1 MNRQLVP
8 SKNRDVYAPNVDEAQ
23 VLWDSMEQ
31 IGLDPGHLR
40 RNRIVTAN
48 KSDPLHKQFD
58 MLRTRLLLA
67 MRENGW
73 SRVAVTAPTEGCGS
87 SFVAS
92 NLAISFARMES
103 LRTILLD
110 MNLSAPSLSRI
121 LGVSDPTDIADYLRG
136 HIPPEDYFLR
146 AGRGL
151 ALGLNETRDLNSAE
165 LFQEAMMVDVLAEL
179 QDVLAPDVVIY
190 DLPPV
195 LESDELLS
203 FLPNVDGVLLVVG
216 GGQTQPQDVLR
227 AEQALGDRT
236 QLLGVVLN
244 KSEGILV

>member
-8 SKNRDVYAPNVDEAQ
+8 SKNRDVYAPAADEAQ
-23 VLWDSMEQ
+23 ILWDSMEQ

-73 SRVAVTAPTEGCGS
+73 SRIAVTAPTSGCGS

-110 MNLSAPSLSRI
+110 MNLSAPSLSNI
-121 LGVSDPTDIADYLRG
+121 LGVKDPTDIADYLRG

-146 AGRGL
+146 AGRGF

-165 LFQEAMMVDVLAEL
+165 LFQEALMVDVLAEM
-179 QDVLAPDVVIY
+179 QDVLCPDVVIY
-190 DLPPV
+190 DLPPI

-203 FLPNVDGVLLVVG
+203 FLPNVDGVLMVVG
-216 GGQTQPQDVLR
+216 GGQTHPQDVLR
-227 AEQALGDRT
+227 AEQSLGERS
-236 QLLGVVLN
+236 QLLGVVMN

>member
-1 MNRQLVP
+1 
-8 SKNRDVYAPNVDEAQ
+8 
-23 VLWDSMEQ
+23 
-31 IGLDPGHLR
+31 
-40 RNRIVTAN
+40 
-48 KSDPLHKQFD
+48 
-58 MLRTRLLLA
+58 
-67 MRENGW
+67 
-73 SRVAVTAPTEGCGS
+73 
-87 SFVAS
+87 
-92 NLAISFARMES
+92 
-103 LRTILLD
+103 
-110 MNLSAPSLSRI
+110 
-121 LGVSDPTDIADYLRG
+121 
-136 HIPPEDYFLR
+136 
-146 AGRGL
+146 
-151 ALGLNETRDLNSAE
+151 
-165 LFQEAMMVDVLAEL
+165 MVDVLAEL